1 MFMIRNKVDT
11 ARLIGVVTVALMIAA
26 CSDSGTEP
34 RADVGDVGF
43 LKSQKS
49 TLDIPA
55 ALGSS
60 GELGIYLSNVGR
72 RTVHIT
78 RLTTDNA
85 AFSVVVAPDSLIPGE
100 DTEVYVSFTNSSGPT
115 TGTLTIVSDS
125 FGDDVIITLNGV
137 DPDGGGAVV
146 TYTSDILPIFE
157 ASCIKSGCH
166 ASAFPPAGLYLG
178 DYNLVIQ
185 RVVSGDPSA
194 SLLYTKLQP
203 TGNMPADGGPL
214 SDTNR
219 ELIRQW
225 ILDGAQE

>member
-1 MFMIRNKVDT
+1 MFMIRNKLGT
-11 ARLIGVVTVALMIAA
+11 ARLVGVVTVALMIAA

-34 RADVGDVGF
+34 RIG
-43 LKSQKS
+43 
-49 TLDIPA
+49 
-55 ALGSS
+55 
-60 GELGIYLSNVGR
+60 
-72 RTVHIT
+72 
-78 RLTTDNA
+78 
-85 AFSVVVAPDSLIPGE
+85 
-100 DTEVYVSFTNSSGPT
+100 
-115 TGTLTIVSDS
+115 
-125 FGDDVIITLNGV
+125 
-137 DPDGGGAVV
+137 DGGGNGSGL
-146 TYTSDILPIFE
+146 TFTSDILPIFE

-203 TGNMPADGGPL
+203 TGNMPADAGPL
-214 SDTNR
+214 SETNR